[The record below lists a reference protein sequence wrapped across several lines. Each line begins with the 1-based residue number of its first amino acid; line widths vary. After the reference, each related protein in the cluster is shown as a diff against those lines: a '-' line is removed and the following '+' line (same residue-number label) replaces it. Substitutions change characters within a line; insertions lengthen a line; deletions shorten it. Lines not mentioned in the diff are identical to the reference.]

1 MLRSDQVRGGSV
13 KLSLI
18 AAISRN
24 RVIGKDGKLPWYIS
38 EDLKRF
44 KRLTTGYTV
53 LMGRKTFE
61 SLGKPLPNRRN
72 VVITTHSI
80 AGVETYA
87 SLSEALDALKGEER
101 VFIIGGGQI
110 YTQLLEQADELYLT
124 IVDRDVAG
132 DTLFPPYEHLLK
144 GRFTV
149 AQREEHDGFT
159 FIDCVKL
166 T

>member
-1 MLRSDQVRGGSV
+1 V

-24 RVIGKDGKLPWYIS
+24 RVIGKDGKLPWHIS

-44 KRLTTGYTV
+44 RRLTTGHTV

-61 SLGKPLPNRRN
+61 SLGRPLPNRRN
-72 VVITTHSI
+72 VVLTSHSI
-80 AGVETYA
+80 AGIETFA
-87 SLSEALDALKGEER
+87 SLSEALEALKNEER

-110 YTQLLEQADELYLT
+110 YAQLLEQADELYLT
-124 IVDRDVAG
+124 LVERDAPG
-132 DTLFPPYEHLLK
+132 DTLFPPYEHLITT
-144 GRFTV
+144 RFRAV
-149 AQREEHDGFT
+149 HREEHDGFT
-159 FIDCVKL
+159 FVDYVRL